1 MFGTHPVMKP
11 GSRRAS
17 PRASDRRHSGVDV
30 ADSAILHAP
39 HDGDRVA
46 YRSDIDRL
54 HEEIARFATA
64 HDERLTAV
72 EHLIN
77 NLDTR
82 VTTIDTRVTTID
94 ARLDNLD
101 TRVTTIETR
110 LDNLDTRMSS
120 VERQIIAIHGRIDVV
135 DQKLVGVN
143 DSFSHLERLFD
154 ARFTS
159 LEKQIQLFIWVG
171 SGIAGLLAAA
181 MIAVLTRAS

>member
-11 GSRRAS
+11 KSRRAS
-17 PRASDRRHSGVDV
+17 PRARDRRHSAVDV

-54 HEEIARFATA
+54 HEEVATYVTA
-64 HDERLTAV
+64 HDERFTAV

-77 NLDTR
+77 NL
-82 VTTIDTRVTTID
+82 
-94 ARLDNLD
+94 N

-120 VERQIIAIHGRIDVV
+120 VERQIIAIHGRLDVV

-159 LEKQIQLFIWVG
+159 LEKQIQLFNWVG

>member
-82 VTTIDTRVTTID
+82 VTTI
-94 ARLDNLD
+94 
-101 TRVTTIETR
+101 ETR

-154 ARFTS
+154 ARFIS
-159 LEKQIQLFIWVG
+159 LEKQIQLFVWVG

>member
-17 PRASDRRHSGVDV
+17 PRARDRRHSGVNV
-30 ADSAILHAP
+30 ADSVILHAP

-54 HEEIARFATA
+54 HEEVARYATA

-77 NLDTR
+77 NLDSR
-82 VTTIDTRVTTID
+82 VTTIDT
-94 ARLDNLD
+94 RLDNLD

-135 DQKLVGVN
+135 DQKPVGVN
-143 DSFSHLERLFD
+143 DSFSYLERLFD

-181 MIAVLTRAS
+181 MIAVLMRAS

>member
-1 MFGTHPVMKP
+1 MKP

-54 HEEIARFATA
+54 HEEVARYATA

-77 NLDTR
+77 NLNTR
-82 VTTIDTRVTTID
+82 VTTIDTR
-94 ARLDNLD
+94 LD
-101 TRVTTIETR
+101 TLDSRVTTIETR

-120 VERQIIAIHGRIDVV
+120 VERQIIAVHGRIDVV

>member
-17 PRASDRRHSGVDV
+17 PRARDRRHSGVNV

-54 HEEIARFATA
+54 HEEVARYATA

-77 NLDTR
+77 NLDSR
-82 VTTIDTRVTTID
+82 VTTIDT
-94 ARLDNLD
+94 RLDNLD

-135 DQKLVGVN
+135 DQKPVGVN
-143 DSFSHLERLFD
+143 DSFSYLERLFD

-181 MIAVLTRAS
+181 MIAVLMRAS

>member
-17 PRASDRRHSGVDV
+17 PRARDRRHSAVDV
-30 ADSAILHAP
+30 ADSAILLAP

-54 HEEIARFATA
+54 HEEVATYATA

-77 NLDTR
+77 NLDSR
-82 VTTIDTRVTTID
+82 VTTIDTR
-94 ARLDNLD
+94 LDNLD
-101 TRVTTIETR
+101 SRVTTIETR

-120 VERQIIAIHGRIDVV
+120 VERQIIAVHGRIDVV

>member
-1 MFGTHPVMKP
+1 MKP

-82 VTTIDTRVTTID
+82 VTTI
-94 ARLDNLD
+94 
-101 TRVTTIETR
+101 ETR

-159 LEKQIQLFIWVG
+159 LEKQIQLFVWVG

>member
-1 MFGTHPVMKP
+1 MKP

-46 YRSDIDRL
+46 YRSDINRL
-54 HEEIARFATA
+54 HEEVARYATA

-77 NLDTR
+77 NLDSR
-82 VTTIDTRVTTID
+82 VTTIDTRLDNLNSRVATID
-94 ARLDNLD
+94 TRLDNLD
-101 TRVTTIETR
+101 TRVATIETR

-120 VERQIIAIHGRIDVV
+120 VERQIIAVHGRIDVV
-135 DQKLVGVN
+135 DQRLVGVN

-159 LEKQIQLFIWVG
+159 LGKQIQLFIWVG

>member
-1 MFGTHPVMKP
+1 LTMFGTHRVMKP

-46 YRSDIDRL
+46 YRSDINRL
-54 HEEIARFATA
+54 HEEVARYATA
-64 HDERLTAV
+64 HDERWTAV

-82 VTTIDTRVTTID
+82 VTTINT
-94 ARLDNLD
+94 RLDNLD
-101 TRVTTIETR
+101 TRVATIETR

-120 VERQIIAIHGRIDVV
+120 VERQIIAVHGRIDVV
-135 DQKLVGVN
+135 DQRLVGVN

-159 LEKQIQLFIWVG
+159 LEKQIQLFVWVG

>member
-1 MFGTHPVMKP
+1 M
-11 GSRRAS
+11 
-17 PRASDRRHSGVDV
+17 

-77 NLDTR
+77 
-82 VTTIDTRVTTID
+82 
-94 ARLDNLD
+94 NLD

-154 ARFTS
+154 ARFIS
-159 LEKQIQLFIWVG
+159 LEKQIQLFVWVG

>member
-17 PRASDRRHSGVDV
+17 PRARDRRHSGVNV

-54 HEEIARFATA
+54 HEEVARYATA

-72 EHLIN
+72 EHLI
-77 NLDTR
+77 
-82 VTTIDTRVTTID
+82 
-94 ARLDNLD
+94 DNLD
-101 TRVTTIETR
+101 SRVTTIETR

-120 VERQIIAIHGRIDVV
+120 VERQIIAVHGRIDVV

-143 DSFSHLERLFD
+143 DSFSYLERLFD

>member
-1 MFGTHPVMKP
+1 MKP

-30 ADSAILHAP
+30 ADSAILRAP

-54 HEEIARFATA
+54 HEEVARYATA

-77 NLDTR
+77 NLDSR
-82 VTTIDTRVTTID
+82 VTTIDTR
-94 ARLDNLD
+94 LDNLD
-101 TRVTTIETR
+101 SRVTTIETR